1 MLDLIAEEPQI
12 QKAELRL
19 KDIAELIGDDWR
31 LVASRLGITPEEVE
45 EMVGSDGA
53 IPNAE
58 ALAMLQ
64 QWVQKNGS
72 EANGNSLERAL
83 RDLGRDDI
91 IASCMCNVA
100 DVTDSKE
107 KAAARSY
114 LDSGRAREPH
124 WGFHCNKSKWF
135 TNGLQMVYANG
146 FISTLGWFSCCCDR
160 ICAVA
165 QRSMESG
172 V

>member
-1 MLDLIAEEPQI
+1 MLDWITDEPQI

-19 KDIAELIGDDWR
+19 KDIAELIGEDWK
-31 LVASRLGITPEEVE
+31 LVARRLGVIPEEVE
-45 EMVGSDGA
+45 EIVGSDSA

-72 EANGNSLERAL
+72 NANGNSLERAL

-107 KAAARSY
+107 KAAARDY
-114 LDSGRAREPH
+114 LDSGRVWEPH
-124 WGFHCNKSKWF
+124 
-135 TNGLQMVYANG
+135 
-146 FISTLGWFSCCCDR
+146 
-160 ICAVA
+160 
-165 QRSMESG
+165 
-172 V
+172 